1 MTAMIDWSPELV
13 GIVMFWTGIL
23 QCAWTFALYP
33 ASIYVLA
40 RLYPKKP
47 TKLSSE
53 EQFSVTVLIAAHNEE
68 DRIRDR
74 IKNILECEYPE
85 GLLDILVVSD
95 GLFKVASTVVCLL
108 CDTLSEPIAP
118 PNTS

>member
-1 MTAMIDWSPELV
+1 MIAIVDWSLELV

-47 TKLSSE
+47 TKLSLE

-85 GLLDILVVSD
+85 SLLDILVVSD
-95 GLFKVASTVVCLL
+95 GSSDFTAQT
-108 CDTLSEPIAP
+108 
-118 PNTS
+118 

>member
-40 RLYPKKP
+40 RLYPKP
-47 TKLSSE
+47 TKLSTE
-53 EQFSVTVLIAAHNEE
+53 EQFS
-68 DRIRDR
+68 
-74 IKNILECEYPE
+74 
-85 GLLDILVVSD
+85 
-95 GLFKVASTVVCLL
+95 
-108 CDTLSEPIAP
+108 
-118 PNTS
+118 

>member
-1 MTAMIDWSPELV
+1 MIAIVDWSPELV
-13 GIVMFWTGIL
+13 GFVMFWTGIL

-47 TKLSSE
+47 TKLSME

-74 IKNILECEYPE
+74 IKNILECEYQRVFWTYLWFLM
-85 GLLDILVVSD
+85 GL
-95 GLFKVASTVVCLL
+95 
-108 CDTLSEPIAP
+108 P
-118 PNTS
+118 TSLHRS